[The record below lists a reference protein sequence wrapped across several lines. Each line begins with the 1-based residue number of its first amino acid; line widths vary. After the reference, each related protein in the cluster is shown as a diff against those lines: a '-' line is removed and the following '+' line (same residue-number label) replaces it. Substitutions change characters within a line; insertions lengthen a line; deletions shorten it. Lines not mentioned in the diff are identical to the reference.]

1 MNYRTIF
8 LASVL
13 ALSVSSW
20 AVAKGIYVAQNEA
33 GTMSG
38 LDAADANSLA
48 WLNNATNWG
57 SGVGQVNPGDTV
69 HLVGTFTNSLTIGGS
84 GAVGNPI
91 TILFEPGANFTSPCW
106 PTTGAINLNGK
117 SWIVIDGGG
126 VGVIQSTNNG
136 TQFGLQQDSTG
147 ISEGGYCN
155 RVTIQ
160 NLTITNL
167 YHRQRGSV
175 ADGNRYGAAINI
187 LAADNLTISNCVL
200 SEGDTMIGYQYV
212 TGTQSNLVIVANT
225 ILNCNHGIGI
235 GTAQINSF
243 LNNVTITRNRIDHL
257 DVWDG
262 NSALHLDGVIIFN
275 ESSDNSGCISNLL
288 FSGNYIG
295 PNIGIT
301 NTAALFQD
309 VYSSNSVAAWIVANN
324 LFTAVSPYG
333 WNNGFVCVPYH
344 ALIANNTFVG
354 YSNSCIALGL
364 GNSPITVR
372 NNIFYQVGTA
382 ISMGGGSR
390 GVPIVSG
397 FSSDYNVFWPV
408 KGGSGYFFDPG
419 YDADNYAGWIALG
432 YESHSTVTSEP
443 LVDAN
448 YVPLS
453 TDTVAVGN
461 GTNLTPLAIAALLV
475 DFNGNP
481 RPATGAWTIG
491 AYQVA
496 SATPFVSLVASPTSI
511 TNGQSTILT
520 WSSVNATKVTL
531 NGIDPVPL
539 NGSTN
544 ISPAQATTYTATA
557 TSSNGTNSASVSVT
571 VAPAPPGPPSEL
583 HPQ

>member
-1 MNYRTIF
+1 MNRFFSI
-8 LASVL
+8 LC
-13 ALSVSSW
+13 LSVSLNICPAATWILSAPTPSW
-20 AVAKGIYVAQNEA
+20 P
-33 GTMSG
+33 
-38 LDAADANSLA
+38 AASA
-48 WLNNATNWG
+48 
-57 SGVGQVNPGDTV
+57 GDTV
-69 HLVGTFTNSLTIGGS
+69 IVSNSIPYTNALTIGGS
-84 GAVGNPI
+84 GSAGNPI
-91 TILFEPGANFTSPCW
+91 TIQFLPGASFTSPCW
-106 PTTGAINLNGK
+106 PSSGAINLNGQ
-117 SWIVIDGGG
+117 SWITIDGGG
-126 VGVIQSTNNG
+126 SGVIQSTNNG
-136 TQFGLQQDSTG
+136 TQLGLQQDSTG
-147 ISEGGYCN
+147 INEAGYCN
-155 RVTIQ
+155 HVTIQ
-160 NLTITNL
+160 NLTITNM
-167 YHRQRGSV
+167 YHRQRGST
-175 ADGNRYGAAINI
+175 ADGNRYGAGINI
-187 LAADNLTISNCVL
+187 LGADNLTISNCVL
-200 SEGDTMIGYQYV
+200 SEGDTMIGYAYN

-235 GTAQINSF
+235 GCSPTAINSF
-243 LNNVTITRNRIDHL
+243 LNNVIIASNRIDHL

-432 YESHSTVTSEP
+432 YESHSPVTSEP
-443 LVDAN
+443 LLDAN

-491 AYQVA
+491 AYQA
-496 SATPFVSLVASPTSI
+496 ADTNTYYTLRL
-511 TNGQSTILT
+511 TNGVINGGSSTASLT
-520 WSSVNATKVTL
+520 NNQVATITANTIPGQTFVNWDQTDL
-531 NGIDPVPL
+531 NVVA
-539 NGSTN
+539 N
-544 ISPAQATTYTATA
+544 
-557 TSSNGTNSASVSVT
+557 TNSASTTVTMPGYSIYVTARFVSN
-571 VAPAPPGPPSEL
+571 APAAGGPKFLKMLKHQP
-583 HPQ
+583 